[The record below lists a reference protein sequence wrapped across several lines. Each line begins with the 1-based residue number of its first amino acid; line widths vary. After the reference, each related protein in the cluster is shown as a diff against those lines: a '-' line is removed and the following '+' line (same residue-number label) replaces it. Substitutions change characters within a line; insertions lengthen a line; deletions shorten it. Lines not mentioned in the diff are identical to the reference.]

1 MKRFALP
8 LSALA
13 FCALSGAVSAQTPNC
28 DAPADQAEAM
38 ACAEQAYAENDAA
51 LNKTYKAAM
60 AKMEEVDS
68 FLSPEMQGAA
78 KSLKN
83 AQRAWIAYRD
93 AACETEG
100 YKFAGGTLE
109 TLVVASCLA
118 YLTEERTKHLSDLL
132 QD

>member
-1 MKRFALP
+1 MKSFALP
-8 LSALA
+8 LAALA
-13 FCALSGAVSAQTPNC
+13 FCTLSGAAMAQAPNC
-28 DAPADQAEAM
+28 EAPGDQAEAM

-51 LNKTYKAAM
+51 LNKAYRAAM
-60 AKMEEVDS
+60 AKMKTLDS
-68 FLSPEMQGAA
+68 ELPAEMQGAA
-78 KSLKN
+78 ASLKN

-118 YLTEERTKHLSDLL
+118 YLTEERTKHLNDLL
-132 QD
+132 AD